1 MNVAE
6 IALSVHVGT
15 HADGTAHT
23 RDGERP
29 IGEAPLEP
37 YVGPVVV
44 VHAPGAA
51 ALEPS
56 LLDGLDLARTPR
68 VLFRSR
74 RAVPRAPGEDP
85 LAFPREFAALTP
97 ALARRLVAAGAR
109 LVGTDAPSVDPAD
122 SKVLEAHGILAAGG
136 VAILENL
143 LLDEVPP
150 GEYTL
155 VALPLRLTEADSS
168 PVRAVLLDAG
178 ALAP

>member
-1 MNVAE
+1 M
-6 IALSVHVGT
+6 HVGT

-23 RDGERP
+23 QDGERP
-29 IGEAPLEP
+29 IGEAALEP
-37 YVGPVVV
+37 YIGAAVV

-51 ALEPS
+51 ALDAT

-74 RAVPRAPGEDP
+74 LDAPGAPGAPDAPGEDR
-85 LAFPREFAALTP
+85 LAFPREFAAITP
-97 ALARRLVAAGAR
+97 ALARRLATAGAC
-109 LVGTDAPSVDPAD
+109 LVGTDAPSVDPVD
-122 SKVLEAHGILAAGG
+122 SRELEAHGILAAGG

-168 PVRAVLLDAG
+168 PVRAVLLEAN
-178 ALAP
+178 ALAR